1 MALGI
6 VNTGLI
12 ALVGV
17 IAIFRWRHL
26 RWFPV
31 YALTIAAF
39 AAITILLPWIYT
51 HELSIIRRTAGELL
65 CLLAVVEVMRKEAD
79 GEPWWAL
86 PALLGLVVV
95 PFLPLPLEVR
105 YYLPQDIFALG
116 LALELPQAINKKSAP
131 LLGWSVIGAATLVS
145 DILKISIPTATEWN
159 VLIFLDPLWFTAMGS
174 IMLVGALWP
183 EVDRYLVPLAG
194 AVRDGWRRLDHAL
207 SRQPATAGNL
217 NGGTPG
223 SGVIR
228 QFPLAG
234 TGADTGIRA
243 AGRGNVDAALE
254 EIIDRLDALEA
265 SLETAAMLS
274 VRLNKTFLSP
284 ADLASYLGVSEETA
298 RRFVDTHDI
307 SRIQL
312 TDNLDEWVVFRAD
325 VDNELGDA

>member
-1 MALGI
+1 VALGI

-194 AVRDGWRRLDHAL
+194 AVRDGWRRLDYAL

-217 NGGTPG
+217 NGGTTG
-223 SGVIR
+223 GAVIR

>member
-39 AAITILLPWIYT
+39 AAITIMLPWIYT

-65 CLLAVVEVMRKEAD
+65 CLLAVVEVMRKEAG

-86 PALLGLVVV
+86 PALLALVVV
-95 PFLPLPLEVR
+95 PFLPLPLTVR
-105 YYLPQDIFALG
+105 YYFPQAIFALG
-116 LALELPQAINKKSAP
+116 LTLELPQAIKRKSAP

-145 DILKISIPTATEWN
+145 DILKITVSTRVVWD
-159 VLIFLDPLWFTAMGS
+159 VLRFLDPLWFTAMGS
-174 IMLVGALWP
+174 IMLAGALWP
-183 EVDRYLVPLAG
+183 EVERYLIPVARVVKG
-194 AVRDGWRRLDHAL
+194 SWRRLDYAL
-207 SRQPATAGNL
+207 SRQTAAAGNPDGSIP
-217 NGGTPG
+217 GGAVVRP
-223 SGVIR
+223 
-228 QFPLAG
+228 FPMAG
-234 TGADTGIRA
+234 TGADVGFRPS
-243 AGRGNVDAALE
+243 GRGNVDAALE

-265 SLETAAMLS
+265 ALETAAMLS
-274 VRLNKTFLSP
+274 VRLQKTFLSP

-298 RRFVDTHDI
+298 RRFVGTHDI

-312 TDNLDEWVVFRAD
+312 TDNPEEWVVFRAD
-325 VDNELGDA
+325 VDDELGDA